1 MQFFQI
7 LYVVTLTAIF
17 STCSGQPQDTK
28 TLQVTHLT
36 TAEFAA
42 IINNGGILLD
52 VRTPNE
58 YREAHLENA
67 SELDYYSNDFEKNA
81 LALPKDKDV
90 YVYCM
95 KGGRSA
101 SASEILLKQGHPN
114 VYNLLGGIHGW
125 ESEGLPVV
133 E

>member
-7 LYVVTLTAIF
+7 LYVVALTAIF
-17 STCSGQPQDTK
+17 STCSGQPQDPQ